1 MIKSTTINEIC
12 KEKEEMKKT
21 FITLLITMLTLSV
34 WAVPAKKGL
43 WKNLRLSD
51 GTEVRAM
58 LIGDEHGHF
67 WKAEDG
73 TTYIAEEGTEIYRK
87 AEVTSIINKAKV
99 HRQTA
104 NARRAQRLASK
115 KASANSNFL
124 GKKRCLIIL
133 VNFTDKKFKSTN
145 NLQLYECIAN
155 ERGFSEGKFKGS
167 LKDYFID
174 QSLGQFEIDFDVVGP
189 LTVAH
194 PYSYYGQND
203 QDGNDKRP
211 AEMVIEAV
219 TLAKD
224 YVTDWKQYDWDN
236 SGEVN
241 QVYFIYAGQ
250 GEADTGYT
258 NTIWPHA
265 YDLYSANYYGEGSG
279 PVKVGTNL
287 VVNTY
292 ACGPE
297 LSAGG
302 SIEGIGT
309 ICHEFSH
316 CLGYPDYYDIDY
328 SGGWGMD
335 VWDLMSSGSYNGNG
349 FQPAGY
355 TSYERWVAG
364 WTQPTL
370 LEDNDVKVE
379 SLQPLQNTGDSYVI
393 YNKRNLNEFFML
405 ENRQK
410 VGWDASLPGKGLLI
424 LHVDYN
430 ASVWEDN
437 KPNDDPNHQR
447 MIWMPADNKF
457 DYEYIQG
464 EKYLT
469 EKGLANDPFPY
480 QTNNKF
486 NKDTK
491 PAAKFY
497 NKNYDGTYFMD
508 SSVEDIKQNADG
520 TISFSFIADYEKSSQ
535 EQGGEQGGGEDPE
548 PYVKPTVEGALF
560 YESFDQC
567 DGKGGNDEMW
577 SGQIATADFLTDNSG
592 WTTEK
597 GYGANGCAKF
607 GTSSIVGSATT
618 PAFALDGEA
627 MLSFKAGAWSGKND
641 GTVLNVTA
649 KGATT
654 DPVNVTLVKGAFT
667 NYEVKL
673 NGKGNA
679 RITFLADKGRFFL
692 DEVMVKPTNTNAIHT
707 LSNNAIVRQQR
718 IYTLDGR
725 YVGTDLNALNRGIY
739 IINGKKIVK

>member
-1 MIKSTTINEIC
+1 
-12 KEKEEMKKT
+12 MKIT
-21 FITLLITMLTLSV
+21 FVTLLITMLTLSV
-34 WAVPAKKGL
+34 WAVPAKKGQ
-43 WKNLRLSD
+43 WRNLRLSD

-58 LIGDEHGHF
+58 LIGDEHGHY

-73 TTYIAEEGTEIYRK
+73 TTYIAEEGTVFYRK
-87 AEVTSIINKAKV
+87 TEVTNIIAKAKV
-99 HRQTA
+99 RRQAA
-104 NARRAQRLASK
+104 NARRAQRLASQR
-115 KASANSNFL
+115 AAATSNYL

-133 VNFTDKKFKSTN
+133 VNFTDKKFKSAN
-145 NLQLYECIAN
+145 NQQYYERIAN
-155 ERGFSEGKFKGS
+155 EEGFSEGRFKGS
-167 LKDYFID
+167 IKDYFIA
-174 QSLGQFEIDFDVVGP
+174 QSLGKFEIDFDVVGP
-189 LTVAH
+189 VTVAH

-219 TLAKD
+219 KLAKE

-250 GEADTGYT
+250 GEADTDSG

-265 YDLYSANYYGEGSG
+265 YDLYSANYYGDGSG
-279 PVKVGTNL
+279 PVKVDNNL
-287 VVNTY
+287 VVSTY

-297 LSAGG
+297 LSGNG

-335 VWDLMSSGSYNGNG
+335 VWDLMSSGSYNGDG

-355 TSYERWVAG
+355 TSYERWEAG
-364 WTQPTL
+364 WTQPIL
-370 LEDNDVKVE
+370 LEEKDVKVE
-379 SLQPLQNTGDSYVI
+379 NMQALQETGESYVI
-393 YNKRNLNEFFML
+393 YNKRNLNEFFLL

-437 KPNDDPNHQR
+437 KPNDDPNRQR
-447 MIWMPADNKF
+447 MTWMPADNKF
-457 DYEYIQG
+457 DYEYYQG

-480 QTNNKF
+480 KTNNKF

-508 SSVEDIKQNADG
+508 SSVEDITQNADG
-520 TISFSFIADYEKSSQ
+520 TISFSFIADYDKSSQ
-535 EQGGEQGGGEDPE
+535 EQGGEQGGETPE

-577 SGQIATADFLTDNSG
+577 SGQIANSDFLTDNSG
-592 WTTEK
+592 WTAEK

-607 GTSSIVGSATT
+607 GTSSVIGSATT
-618 PAFALDGEA
+618 PAFAIDGEA
-627 MLSFKAGAWSGKND
+627 MLSFKAGAWSGKSD

-649 KGATT
+649 QGATT

-673 NGKGNA
+673 NGKGNV
-679 RITFLADKGRFFL
+679 RIIFLADKGRFFL
-692 DEVMVKPTNTNAIHT
+692 DEVMVKPSNTDAIHT
-707 LSNNAIVRQQR
+707 LSNDAIVRQQR

-725 YVGTDLNALNRGIY
+725 YVGTDFSVLRRGIY
-739 IINGKKIVK
+739 LINGRKIVR